1 MIIVSHY
8 TRISL
13 SSTGVLLLLQ
23 TCYCYRC
30 FFTLHLS
37 CSLVNC
43 IAVHCNAVYHT
54 THTQCI
60 AVHCDKE
67 CNTQGSNCRSATGA
81 TASFTLHCLF
91 SLQSIVTNSNTLQSS
106 ALQSSLVHFSFRFR
120 FSLRFNA
127 VENGAV
133 ELPAVLLR
141 DLPSCAKRRSLAFQQ
156 DEQICTESKSCVRKL
171 AKSLIIRIICK

>member
-1 MIIVSHY
+1 MVRMMLAVCVIIVSHY

-67 CNTQGSNCRSATGA
+67 CNTQGSHCRSATGA

-106 ALQSSLVHFSFRFR
+106 ALQSITVQFSALQFQLSFQFEVQCSGKRCG
-120 FSLRFNA
+120 
-127 VENGAV
+127 GA
-133 ELPAVLLR
+133 
-141 DLPSCAKRRSLAFQQ
+141 SC
-156 DEQICTESKSCVRKL
+156 CVTEGSSKLCQAEKPRVPTR
-171 AKSLIIRIICK
+171 